1 MPLFYLAPPKGAKM
15 KRTIM
20 AVFFSLLCA
29 GTLSFATAAKPVSAV
44 VSTYYGGVQDS
55 VYLYGYYTDY
65 HLKEIYGQPSF
76 YEQTYSILPLN
87 IQIQMDETVDSIR
100 YDLNAIRHYY
110 EDSSYTTST
119 SNWQQQTGAKTI
131 KRPSDGKFSF
141 VYEVR
146 IDSAKFKTRQFYEVY
161 DGIVAL
167 DSAVDMYAWVEYKLK
182 GETKWRTSERYI
194 SNPLVLTLMRTVR
207 VKTAGDGTGTVGIEY
222 RYNGETHILQNMKDT
237 VLYLHPEV
245 NQMIIRPYPNDS
257 STFHYWIRQDGS
269 YINTISPIVD
279 FRGDTAI
286 IAEFGALYYMVDFP
300 QKEGETMG
308 SVNVVNNTTGAMMAF
323 THTKI
328 HSNSELT
335 FSANPHD
342 GYVFDCWARQK
353 NDECVSTTNPLKF
366 RLSRDTSLYAKF
378 SRVPFQASLRLT
390 YKMEGTKRV
399 NFRDTSLSEVDL
411 VYTRDSLGF
420 MLPIKGGP
428 TTGYIY
434 CRLQASPKASFDAA
448 TLVSSRVFSGKV
460 IDAYVKDS
468 MTFSLGISK
477 LGVFSGKNIKLDP
490 YTYFRMQVYS
500 SDASFDTLY
509 TKTVRITWNNLI
521 SFINAD
527 GDEIKAEAKPSNAK
541 VSVPTDRSL
550 FALPRETDS
559 TRYSYHWESGDGK
572 RIEATTT
579 SIYATD
585 SAHYRIVADSITFR
599 VRYLDYKGYAYKTDW
614 LDSNTA
620 ISDAPKPN
628 TLQDAAYWIRAI
640 GGSRDLPLVLK
651 GPVDIHAAY
660 DYKVRFFDYDGN
672 ELSEGF
678 VGYGKAATPP
688 ENEPTRDGYVFSGWD
703 KEYDNVTD
711 TMTVWATYEKVVEES
726 SSSVKPASSSVQ
738 SSSSSAKSSS
748 SVKSSS
754 SSAKSSSSKVN
765 SSSSKAK
772 SSSSKGKDAIVAVEQ
787 VPQFSLTVVGRG
799 VQIAGARV
807 GSAYAVLDMQGRVL
821 ESGRV
826 NNANFNLVMKRA
838 ATYLV
843 RVGSQTQVVNIR

>member
-1 MPLFYLAPPKGAKM
+1 
-15 KRTIM
+15 M

-29 GTLSFATAAKPVSAV
+29 GAQSFAAEANPVSAV
-44 VSTYYGGVQDS
+44 ISTNYNGVRDS

-76 YEQTYSILPLN
+76 YEPVVSILPLN

-110 EDSSYTTST
+110 KDTSYTTST
-119 SNWQQQTGAKTI
+119 SNWQQQIGAKTI

-167 DSAVDMYAWVEYKLK
+167 DSAVDMDAWVEYKLK

-194 SNPLVLTLMRTVR
+194 SKPLVLTLMRTVR
-207 VKTAGDGTGTVGIEY
+207 VKTAGSGTGTVGIEY
-222 RYNGETHILQNMKDT
+222 RQNGETHILQNMKDT

-245 NQMIIRPYPNDS
+245 KQMIIRPYPNDS

-269 YINTISPIVD
+269 YINTISPIID
-279 FRGDTAI
+279 FRGDTVI

-308 SVNVVNNTTGAMMAF
+308 SVNVVNNTTGAMMGF

-335 FSANPHD
+335 FTANPRD

-399 NFRDTSLSEVDL
+399 NFRDTSLNEVEL

-428 TTGYIY
+428 TTGNIY
-434 CRLQASPKASFDAA
+434 CRLQASSEPLIQAA
-448 TLVSSRVFSGKV
+448 NRVSSRVFSGKV
-460 IDAYVKDS
+460 IEAYVKDS

-477 LGVFSGKNIKLDP
+477 LGVFLGKNIKFNAR
-490 YTYFRMQVYS
+490 TYFRMQVYS
-500 SDASFDTLY
+500 DDASFDTLY
-509 TKTVRITWNNLI
+509 TKTVHIAWYNPV

-527 GDEIKAEAKPSNAK
+527 GDEIWMEAKAPNEK
-541 VSVPTDRSL
+541 VKVPTDRSL
-550 FALPRETDS
+550 FGLPRETDS
-559 TRYSYHWESGDGK
+559 TRYSYHWESVDGT
-572 RIEATTT
+572 RIEATTE
-579 SIYATD
+579 SVYATD
-585 SAHYRIVADSITFR
+585 RAHYHLVADSIMFR

-614 LDSNTA
+614 LDSNTT

-688 ENEPTRDGYVFSGWD
+688 ENEPTRDGYVFNGWD
-703 KEYDNVTD
+703 KEYDNITD
-711 TMTVWATYEKVVEES
+711 TMTVWATYKKAATS
-726 SSSVKPASSSVQ
+726 TS
-738 SSSSSAKSSS
+738 SSS

-754 SSAKSSSSKVN
+754 SSAKAKSSSSSAKGKSSSSSAKAKSSSSSAKAK

-772 SSSSKGKDAIVAVEQ
+772 SSSSKGKDAIVAAAQ
-787 VPQFSLTVVGRG
+787 VPQFSLAAVGRSIQ
-799 VQIAGARV
+799 VAGARM
-807 GSAYAVLDMQGRVL
+807 GSAYAVFDMQGRIML
-821 ESGRV
+821 TGHADA
-826 NNANFNLVMKRA
+826 ANFNLAVDRA
-838 ATYLV
+838 GTYLV
-843 RVGSQTQVVNIR
+843 RIGNQAQTVKLR

>member
-1 MPLFYLAPPKGAKM
+1 M

-29 GTLSFATAAKPVSAV
+29 GAQSFAAEANPVSAV
-44 VSTYYGGVQDS
+44 ISTYYNGVRDS

-110 EDSSYTTST
+110 KDTSYTTST
-119 SNWQQQTGAKTI
+119 SDWQQQIGAKTI

-194 SNPLVLTLMRTVR
+194 SKPLVLTLMRTVR

-222 RYNGETHILQNMKDT
+222 RQNGETHILQNMKDT

-245 NQMIIRPYPNDS
+245 KQMIIRPYPNDS
-257 STFHYWIRQDGS
+257 STFQYWIRQDGS

-286 IAEFGALYYMVDFP
+286 IAEFGALYYKVDFP

-399 NFRDTSLSEVDL
+399 IFRDTSLSEVEL

-428 TTGYIY
+428 TTGNIY
-434 CRLQASPKASFDAA
+434 CRLQASSEPLIQAA
-448 TLVSSRVFSGKV
+448 NRVSSRVFSGKV

-477 LGVFSGKNIKLDP
+477 LGVFSGKNIKFDP

-500 SDASFDTLY
+500 DDASIDTVY
-509 TKTVRITWNNLI
+509 TKEIRITWYNPVY
-521 SFINAD
+521 FINAE
-527 GDEIKAEAKPSNAK
+527 GAEIWTEAKLYNEK
-541 VSVPTDRSL
+541 VKVPTDRSL

-559 TRYSYHWESGDGK
+559 TRYSYHWESVDGK
-572 RIEATTT
+572 RIEATTE
-579 SIYATD
+579 SVYATD
-585 SAHYRIVADSITFR
+585 SAHYHIVADSITFR

-614 LDSNTA
+614 LDSNTT

-688 ENEPTRDGYVFSGWD
+688 ENEPTRDGYVFNGWD
-703 KEYDNVTD
+703 KEYDNITD
-711 TMTVWATYEKVVEES
+711 TMTVWATYKKAATS
-726 SSSVKPASSSVQ
+726 T

-748 SVKSSS
+748 SSAKAKSSSSSVKAKSSS
-754 SSAKSSSSKVN
+754 SSAKAK

-772 SSSSKGKDAIVAVEQ
+772 SSSSKGKDAIVAVAQ
-787 VPQFSLTVVGRG
+787 MPQFMLTAVGREIQ
-799 VQIAGARV
+799 VAGARV
-807 GSAYAVLDMQGRVL
+807 GSAYAVLDMQGRVIAK
-821 ESGRV
+821 GRV
-826 NNANFNLVMKRA
+826 NATDFSVHMDRS

-843 RVGSQTQVVNIR
+843 RIGNQTQRVKIK

>member
-1 MPLFYLAPPKGAKM
+1 M

-29 GTLSFATAAKPVSAV
+29 GAQSFAAEANPVSAV
-44 VSTYYGGVQDS
+44 ISTYYNGVRDS

-119 SNWQQQTGAKTI
+119 SNWQQQIGAKTI

-194 SNPLVLTLMRTVR
+194 SKPLVLTLMRTVR
-207 VKTAGDGTGTVGIEY
+207 VKTAGSGTGTVGIEY
-222 RYNGETHILQNMKDT
+222 RQNGETHILQNMKDT

-245 NQMIIRPYPNDS
+245 KQMIIRPYPNDS

-279 FRGDTAI
+279 FRGDTVI
-286 IAEFGALYYMVDFP
+286 IADFGALYYKVDFP

-323 THTKI
+323 TQTHI
-328 HSNSELT
+328 SSGSDLT
-335 FSANPHD
+335 FTANPHD
-342 GYVFDCWARQK
+342 GYVFDCWAKQK

-399 NFRDTSLSEVDL
+399 IFRDTSLSEVEL

-428 TTGYIY
+428 TTGNIY
-434 CRLQASPKASFDAA
+434 CRLQASSEPLIQAA
-448 TLVSSRVFSGKV
+448 NRVSSRVFSGKV

-477 LGVFSGKNIKLDP
+477 LGVFSGKNIKFNAR
-490 YTYFRMQVYS
+490 TYFRMQVYS
-500 SDASFDTLY
+500 DDASFDTLY
-509 TKTVRITWNNLI
+509 TKTVHIAWYNPI

-527 GDEIKAEAKPSNAK
+527 GDEIWMEAKAPNEK
-541 VSVPTDRSL
+541 VTVPTDRSL

-559 TRYSYHWESGDGK
+559 TRYSYHWESVDGK
-572 RIEATTT
+572 RIEATTE
-579 SIYATD
+579 SVYATD
-585 SAHYRIVADSITFR
+585 SAHYHIVADSITFR

-628 TLQDAAYWIRAI
+628 TLQDAAYWIRAV

-726 SSSVKPASSSVQ
+726 SSSKE
-738 SSSSSAKSSS
+738 AKSSS

-754 SSAKSSSSKVN
+754 SSAKATSSSSSAKAK
-765 SSSSKAK
+765 SSSSSAKTKSSSSSAKVK
-772 SSSSKGKDAIVAVEQ
+772 SSSSKGKDAIVAAAQ
-787 VPQFSLTVVGRG
+787 VPQFSLATVGRNIQ
-799 VQIAGARV
+799 VSGARV
-807 GSAYAVLDMQGRVL
+807 GAAYAVLDMQGRVML
-821 ESGRV
+821 TGRV
-826 NNANFNLVMKRA
+826 DAANFSLAMGRA
-838 ATYLV
+838 GTYLV
-843 RVGSQTQVVNIR
+843 RIGGQVQNVKIK